1 MNKDNKSEN
10 VDNTD
15 KKLHISDVMKR
26 IGDLEKEY
34 LEIPNNNSTEEIKWI
49 RKHQIELIFDELG
62 LDLPHIIMK
71 GCVGYVS

>member
-1 MNKDNKSEN
+1 MDNDNKRTD

-34 LEIPNNNSTEEIKWI
+34 IELPNKNSDIKIKWI
-49 RKHQIELIFDELG
+49 RKHQIELIFDEFG
-62 LDLPHIIMK
+62 LKLPEIRLPLH
-71 GCVGYVS
+71 